1 MFKHAILCAALCAPL
16 NVLAAGEETG
26 AGNDKELRTLR
37 AQVQQM
43 EQRLEK
49 AEADARQAAA
59 AAEQAQAAAVA
70 PSHPATGVNAFNPAI
85 ALILDGTY
93 GRLQQNP
100 AIPATGFA
108 LSPNNN
114 GYAKGFNIGESE
126 LSVSAN
132 IDPLFRGVGT
142 FSLLPGGGV
151 AVENAFVQ
159 TIGLGSGFNVKFGRY
174 FSGLGYLNEQHAHA
188 WDFVDQPLVYL
199 TFWDNQLADDGVQV
213 KWLAPTD
220 TFLEFG
226 AELGN
231 GRGYPGT
238 SPQTNGAPAH
248 VLFMHVGDDAGASNS
263 WRAGLSL
270 HQTRQSNWTGNN
282 IPNLAGTP
290 GVTESFTGQAR
301 TAGADFV
308 WKYAPDGNSTVT
320 NFKLQGEYFRRRQYG
335 FLTYNALATD
345 SYAVTQAG
353 WYMQA
358 VYQFVPM
365 WRAGLRYDRLN
376 SGVARAGPLI
386 AASVISDYGYAPAR
400 STVMLDYSPTEF
412 SRIRMQFAR
421 DNSRQGLT
429 DNQFFVQY
437 IMSMGAHGAH
447 QF

>member
-1 MFKHAILCAALCAPL
+1 MFKHAILCAALYAPL
-16 NVLAAGEETG
+16 YALAAGEEAG
-26 AGNDKELRTLR
+26 ASKEEEVRKLRT
-37 AQVQQM
+37 QVQQM

-59 AAEQAQAAAVA
+59 AAAQAQSAALQ
-70 PSHPATGVNAFNPAI
+70 PSHPTTAVNAFNPAI
-85 ALILDGTY
+85 ALILAGTY

-100 AIPATGFA
+100 AIPPTGFA

-114 GYAKGFNIGESE
+114 GYAKGFNLGESE
-126 LSVSAN
+126 LSLMAN

-142 FSLLPGGGV
+142 FSLLPNGSL

-159 TIGLGSGFNVKFGRY
+159 TIGLGSGFNIKFGRY

-220 TFLEFG
+220 TFIEIG

-238 SPQTNGAPAH
+238 NTPSNGAPAR
-248 VLFMHVGDDAGASNS
+248 VLFLHVGDDVGFSNS

-270 HQTRQSNWTGNN
+270 HQTHQSDWTASSV
-282 IPNLAGTP
+282 PNLAGTP
-290 GVTESFTGQAR
+290 NVTESFTGQAR

-308 WKYAPDGNSTVT
+308 WKYAPDGNFIVT
-320 NFKLQGEYFRRRQYG
+320 NFKLQGEYFQRRQSG
-335 FLTYNALATD
+335 QLTYNLATTD
-345 SYAVTQAG
+345 SYAVTQSG
-353 WYMQA
+353 WYLQA
-358 VYQFVPM
+358 VYQFIPM
-365 WRAGLRYDRLN
+365 WRVGLRYDRLN
-376 SGVARAGPLI
+376 AGVAQVGALN
-386 AASVISDYGYAPAR
+386 SVNVISDYGYAPTRKTA
-400 STVMLDYSPTEF
+400 MLDYSPTEF
-412 SRIRMQFAR
+412 SRIRVQYAR

-429 DNQFFVQY
+429 DNQLFVQY